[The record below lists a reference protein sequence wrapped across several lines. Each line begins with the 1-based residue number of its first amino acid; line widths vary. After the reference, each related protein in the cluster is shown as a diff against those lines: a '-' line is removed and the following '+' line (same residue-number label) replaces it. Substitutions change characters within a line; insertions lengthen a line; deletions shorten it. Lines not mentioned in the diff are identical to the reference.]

1 MECGVG
7 PASPLMAFRWEHTD
21 AALAAQLE
29 LETDGHPGVVE
40 PGHAVV
46 RFTNPATA
54 GDCLSTIRCEMHRQ
68 RNGIGQ

>member
-1 MECGVG
+1 
-7 PASPLMAFRWEHTD
+7 MAYRWEHTD

-29 LETDGHPGVVE
+29 LEDEGHAGVVE

-54 GDCLSTIRCEMHRQ
+54 GDACRPCGARCTGSARAPAP
-68 RNGIGQ
+68 R